1 MEGALESNKVQRLEE
16 FYDTLQNMT
25 MHINELLVKKW
36 FKGKGSEG
44 VHHWKP
50 KERQILV
57 YRDRELT

>member
-1 MEGALESNKVQRLEE
+1 MEGALDSNKVQRLEE
-16 FYDTLQNMT
+16 FYDALQKMT
-25 MHINELLVKKW
+25 IHLNELLVKKR

-44 VHHWKP
+44 VYHWKP